1 MSAQL
6 LLLLYCQLHYNP
18 THEASYWNRRNGLT
32 GIIFVTIPNMKPG
45 TEIDETDWRAS
56 LTLQSHTWSQV
67 PKSTKRTDGHNLR
80 YNPTHEARYR
90 NRRNGLTGII
100 YVTIPHMKPGTEID
114 ETDWR
119 ASFTLQSQTWSQVP
133 KSRKRTD
140 GHNLRYNPTHE
151 ARYRNRR
158 NRMTGIIYVTIP
170 HMKPGTEISLH
181 QRNSLHTTDQPHKAS
196 HAKAACHQSD
206 HLLIISLLILL
217 VCVSWTIIGQPQN
230 SVFNLFICRVQPE

>member
-1 MSAQL
+1 MFKCQNTTETHWQPYLHHRCPLRSAINKRHSYQNTFANQCLSLCSTMSAQL

-90 NRRNGLTGII
+90 NRRNRLTGII
-100 YVTIPHMKPGTEID
+100 YVTIP
-114 ETDWR
+114 
-119 ASFTLQSQTWSQVP
+119 
-133 KSRKRTD
+133 
-140 GHNLRYNPTHE
+140 N
-151 ARYRNRR
+151 
-158 NRMTGIIYVTIP
+158 
-170 HMKPGTEISLH
+170 MKPGTEISLH

-217 VCVSWTIIGQPQN
+217 VCVSWPIIGQPQN